1 MRKMDKKERLKT
13 QKLLAVEEF
22 AEKVKREIAK
32 YANDNIDLEHP
43 DKEIDW
49 LDFLTYFIG
58 LINEEDGSRIK
69 EGKINELLKEFKKTR
84 IENTGKIF
92 YTAEDVVNLI
102 IQTVSDLNSSEVIR
116 NNEITITTQRSLKYT
131 GATLFVNKKNN
142 NRPTMITVFIED
154 NEKERIK

>member
-1 MRKMDKKERLKT
+1 MKKMNKKERLKT

-43 DKEIDW
+43 DKKIDW
-49 LDFLTYFIG
+49 LDFLIYFIG
-58 LINEEDGSRIK
+58 LTNEDDGARIK

-102 IQTVSDLNSSEVIR
+102 IQTVSDLNSSEIIR
-116 NNEITITTQRSLKYT
+116 NNEITIKAKRSLRYT
-131 GATLFVNKKNN
+131 GVTLIVGKKNN
-142 NRPTMITVFIED
+142 NRPTMVTVFIED
-154 NEKERIK
+154 NERERI

>member
-1 MRKMDKKERLKT
+1 MNKKERLKT

-49 LDFLTYFIG
+49 LDFLIYFIG
-58 LINEEDGSRIK
+58 LTNEDDGARIK

-92 YTAEDVVNLI
+92 YTAEDVEDFI
-102 IQTVSDLNSSEVIR
+102 IQTASEINASEIIR
-116 NNEITITTQRSLKYT
+116 NNEITIKTERSLRYT
-131 GATLFVNKKNN
+131 GVTLIVGKKNN
-142 NRPTMITVFIED
+142 NRPTMVTVFIED
-154 NEKERIK
+154 NERECIK

>member
-1 MRKMDKKERLKT
+1 MRKNNKKNWLKT

-49 LDFLTYFIG
+49 LDFLIYFIG
-58 LINEEDGSRIK
+58 LTNEEDGTRIK

-92 YTAEDVVNLI
+92 YTAEDVVNFI
-102 IQTVSDLNSSEVIR
+102 IQTVGDLNASEIIR
-116 NNEITITTQRSLKYT
+116 ANEITIKTERSLRDT
-131 GATLFVNKKNN
+131 GVTLIVGKKNN
-142 NRPTMITVFIED
+142 NRPAMLTVFIED
-154 NEKERIK
+154 NKRERIK